1 MLRNLFFLVTLAL
14 VCSCDDGPDLVGP
27 DDPPA
32 QFDFDF
38 DFDFPNLPPSLGDV
52 DGSGN
57 VVTESRALGPFHRV
71 SFSGIGH
78 LVLEQTG
85 SSSLTITAED
95 NIQPF
100 LVSEVV
106 DGWLT
111 LGVAPNTDL
120 GRVQQIE
127 FRLTVPALDALSV
140 TGAARVDATNIDT
153 DRLDVVVTGAT
164 TVTIA
169 GRADQ
174 QDITI
179 RGASTYDAAALESR
193 TVTVDGTGAS
203 RVVVRVSETLT
214 ARVRGASTVTY
225 IGNPTVHVDGRAG
238 SVHQQ

>member
-14 VCSCDDGPDLVGP
+14 VCSCDGGPDLVGP

-38 DFDFPNLPPSLGDV
+38 DFPNLL

-57 VVTESRALGPFHRV
+57 VVTESRALGPFHAV
-71 SFSGIGH
+71 SFSGLGH

-85 SSSLTITAED
+85 SPSLTITAED
-95 NIQPF
+95 NIQPL

-106 DGWLT
+106 DGRLT
-111 LGVAPNTDL
+111 LGVAPNTNL
-120 GRVQQIE
+120 GRVQPIE
-127 FRLTVPALDALSV
+127 FRLTTPALDELSV
-140 TGAARVDATNIDT
+140 TGAARIDATNIDS
-153 DRLDVVVTGAT
+153 DRLDVVVNGAT

-179 RGASTYDAAALESR
+179 TGASTYDAAALESR
-193 TVTVDGTGAS
+193 TVTVDATGAS
-203 RVVVRVSETLT
+203 RVVVRVSEALT
-214 ARVRGASTVTY
+214 ARVRIPSSVTY
-225 IGNPTVHVDGRAG
+225 IGNPTVHVDGLG

>member
-1 MLRNLFFLVTLAL
+1 MLRNLFFLVTLSL
-14 VCSCDDGPDLVGP
+14 VCSCDGGPDLVGP
-27 DDPPA
+27 DHPP
-32 QFDFDF
+32 DFDF
-38 DFDFPNLPPSLGDV
+38 DFDFPERGGV

-57 VVTESRALGPFHRV
+57 VVTESRALGPFHAV
-71 SFSGIGH
+71 SFSGISGPGATAD

-95 NIQPF
+95 NIQPL

-106 DGWLT
+106 DGWLR
-111 LGVAPNTDL
+111 LGVAPNTNL

-127 FRLTVPALDALSV
+127 FRLTVPALDELSV
-140 TGAARVDATNIDT
+140 SGAASVDATRIDT
-153 DRLDVVVTGAT
+153 DRLDVVVNGAT

-193 TVTVDGTGAS
+193 TVTVDATGVS
-203 RVVVRVSETLT
+203 QVVVRVSEALT
-214 ARVRGASTVTY
+214 ARVRTPSSVTY
-225 IGNPTVHVDGRAG
+225 IGTPAVHVDGPPG
-238 SVHQQ
+238 TVHQQ

>member
-14 VCSCDDGPDLVGP
+14 VCSCDGGPDLVGP

-32 QFDFDF
+32 RDGV
-38 DFDFPNLPPSLGDV
+38 N
-52 DGSGN
+52 GSGN

-95 NIQPF
+95 NIQPL

-111 LGVAPNTDL
+111 LGVAPNTNL
-120 GRVQQIE
+120 GRVQRIE
-127 FRLTVPALDALSV
+127 FRLTVPALDELSV
-140 TGAARVDATNIDT
+140 SGVVSVDATSIDT
-153 DRLDVVVTGAT
+153 DRLDVVVTGVT

-169 GRADQ
+169 GRADEQ
-174 QDITI
+174 NITV
-179 RGASTYDAAALESR
+179 GGVSTYDAAALESR
-193 TVTVDGTGAS
+193 TVTVDATGVS
-203 RVVVRVSETLT
+203 RVVVRVSEALT
-214 ARVRGASTVTY
+214 ARVRTPSSVTY
-225 IGNPTVHVDGRAG
+225 IGTPTVHVDGPPG
-238 SVHQQ
+238 TVHRQ